1 MVRAHWTHTAKLSLL
16 VAVTLG
22 VCAAQPLLPDDP
34 RNFAKVE
41 KMSGA
46 VSVLRD
52 NVPWTL
58 SQGQSVSRGQLI
70 MTGPDGHAL
79 LRVSDGS
86 TIEVYPN
93 SQFVFRNNPGNWQ
106 DLLDMIIGRVHI
118 EIQHLLG
125 QPNPNR
131 ILTPT
136 AVISVRGTSFD
147 ISVDEGGDVT
157 QVDVTE
163 GVVQVQH
170 ALLPR
175 DNPAMVKAGETIR
188 VYKNEPIAN
197 NLLDKG
203 TILRQFFRAMSDALT
218 TIATHSSARISIPT
232 GGPLGTPGPGNS
244 PGDHCK
250 PGMPGCPGNTPPVIG
265 PGTPPPAAGPGAP
278 PGP

>member
-1 MVRAHWTHTAKLSLL
+1 MRRAQLMRTAKLSLL
-16 VAVTLG
+16 LAVTLS
-22 VCAAQPLLPDDP
+22 VCHAQPLVPNDP

-58 SQGQSVSRGQLI
+58 SEGQSISRGQMV

-106 DLLDMIIGRVHI
+106 DLLDMIIGRVHV

-147 ISVDEGGDVT
+147 VSVDEEGDIT
-157 QVDVTE
+157 QVDVAE
-163 GVVQVQH
+163 GVVEVQH

-175 DNPAMVKAGETIR
+175 DNPAVLRAGETIR
-188 VYKNEPIAN
+188 VYKNEPIAR
-197 NLLDKG
+197 NLVDKG
-203 TILRQFFRAMSDALT
+203 TILRQFFHAMSDALT
-218 TIATHSSARISIPT
+218 TIATRTNTRITLPG
-232 GGPLGTPGPGNS
+232 GGPLGTPGPAGGGN
-244 PGDHCK
+244 PGDSCK
-250 PGMPGCPGNTPPVIG
+250 PGTPGCGGGGPPTTGPGAPPSSG
-265 PGTPPPAAGPGAP
+265 PGTPP
-278 PGP
+278 

>member
-1 MVRAHWTHTAKLSLL
+1 MVNARRTQTAKLSLL
-16 VAVTLG
+16 LAVTLR
-22 VCAAQPLLPDDP
+22 VCVAQPLVPEDP
-34 RNFAKVE
+34 RNFAKAE
-41 KMSGA
+41 KLSGT
-46 VSVLRD
+46 VSVLKD

-58 SQGQSVSRGQLI
+58 SEGGTVKRGDLV
-70 MTGPDGHAL
+70 MTGPDGRVVF
-79 LRVSDGS
+79 RVSDGS

-106 DLLDMIIGRVHI
+106 DLLDMIIGRVHV

-131 ILTPT
+131 IFTPT

-163 GVVQVQH
+163 GVVEVQH

-175 DNPAMVKAGETIR
+175 DNPAVLKAGETIR
-188 VYKNEPIAN
+188 VYKNEPIAR

-203 TILRQFFRAMSDALT
+203 TVLRQVLRAMADAMST
-218 TIATHSSARISIPT
+218 MATRSNGHISIPG
-232 GGPLGTPGPGNS
+232 GGPIGTPGPGGTS
-244 PGDHCK
+244 PGDTCK
-250 PGMPGCPGNTPPVIG
+250 AGTPGCGGTGPPITG
-265 PGTPPPAAGPGAP
+265 PGSLPPPPSAGPGLP
-278 PGP
+278 